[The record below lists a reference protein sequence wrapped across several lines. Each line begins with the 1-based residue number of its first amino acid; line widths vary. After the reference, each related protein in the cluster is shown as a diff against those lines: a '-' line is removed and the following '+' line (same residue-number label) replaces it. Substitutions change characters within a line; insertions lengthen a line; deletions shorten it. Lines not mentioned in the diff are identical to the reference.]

1 MIELGTRSFAGK
13 RVLLLQGPVG
23 PFFSRLGKDLRNAG
37 AKVFKVNFN
46 AGDWFYYPSNALSFR
61 GTPEEWPAWFE
72 DLIRQLRI
80 DVVLLFGDCR
90 PIHAAAHTIASRH
103 GVEIGVFEEGYLR
116 PDYIT
121 FERFGVNGYSQM
133 PRNPA
138 HFSQEYSPPPKTVP
152 MGNTYWALVAC
163 TMWYYIMATLGKAW
177 FPHYRHHRPLTL
189 HETFPWVLS
198 ALRKLWYG
206 WAEKGLQ
213 EKLTTQWKNRY
224 FLVPLQVFN
233 DSQISDHARFDSV
246 EEFIETTLRSF
257 AEHAANDSTTVLVY
271 KHHPMDRG
279 YKDYS
284 ALIKKVAFQADIES
298 RVLYIHDQHLPSL
311 LDHARGVV
319 VINSTVGISA
329 LHHGTP
335 TKVCGHA
342 LYDIEGLTYQGPL
355 DSFWDEALDAKPQAN
370 LYRNFRA
377 HVINLTQLNGSF
389 YKALN
394 VPGAFAG
401 LIWNHRT
408 ALESSA
414 AVNAYLG
421 SNVQSIAAY
430 KQKLA
435 ALAMAAQT
443 PTSIDMAAEAIKRA
457 PLVGTGA
464 VKRS

>member
-1 MIELGTRSFAGK
+1 MTEQSTRSFVGK

-23 PFFSRLGKDLRNAG
+23 PFFARLARDLALGG
-37 AKVFKVNFN
+37 AEVFKVNFN
-46 AGDWFYYPSNALSFR
+46 AGDWFYYRRNAFNFR

-72 DLIRQLRI
+72 GLIRRLRI

-90 PIHAAAHTIASRH
+90 PIHAAVHGIASRH
-103 GVEIGVFEEGYLR
+103 NVEIGVFEEGYLR

-121 FERFGVNGYSQM
+121 FERFGVNGYSQIS
-133 PRNPA
+133 RNPA
-138 HFSQEYSPPPKTVP
+138 HFGQEFSPPPKTVSV
-152 MGNTYWALVAC
+152 GSTYWALVAC
-163 TMWYYIMATLGKAW
+163 AMWYYAVATLGKAW
-177 FPHYRHHRPLTL
+177 FPHYQHHRPLTL
-189 HETFPWVLS
+189 LEAVPWVRS
-198 ALRKLWYG
+198 GWRKLWYR
-206 WAEKGLQ
+206 WIEKGLQ
-213 EKLTTQWKNRY
+213 DKLITQWKNKF

-246 EEFIETTLRSF
+246 EDFIETTVYSF
-257 AEHAANDSTTVLVY
+257 AEHAANDANALLVF

-284 ALIKKVAFQADIES
+284 KLIEKIATRTALRS

-311 LDHARGVV
+311 LAHARGVV

-355 DSFWDEALDAKPQAN
+355 ESFWADAPQAKPQAN

-389 YKALN
+389 YKAMNLS
-394 VPGAFAG
+394 GSFAG
-401 LIWNHRT
+401 LIWNARSLPGINASLNVT
-408 ALESSA
+408 A
-414 AVNAYLG
+414 G
-421 SNVQSIAAY
+421 SNVKSLAAY

-435 ALAMAAQT
+435 TTQVASSQVANASGFAGEKIAAT
-443 PTSIDMAAEAIKRA
+443 
-457 PLVGTGA
+457 
-464 VKRS
+464 

>member
-1 MIELGTRSFAGK
+1 MIESGTRSFVGK

-23 PFFSRLGKDLRNAG
+23 PFFSRLAKDLRNAG
-37 AKVFKVNFN
+37 AEVFKVNFN
-46 AGDWFYYPSNALSFR
+46 AGDWFYYPTHALNFR
-61 GTPEEWPAWFE
+61 GTPNEWPAWFE
-72 DLIRQLRI
+72 NLIRQLRI

-90 PIHAAAHTIASRH
+90 PIHSAAHTIASRH

-121 FERFGVNGYSQM
+121 FERFGVNGYSQL

-138 HFSQEYSPPPKTVP
+138 HFSQEFSPPPKTVSV
-152 MGNTYWALVAC
+152 GSTYWALVAC
-163 TMWYYIMATLGKAW
+163 AMWYYLMATLGKAW
-177 FPHYRHHRPLTL
+177 FPYYRHHRPLTL
-189 HETFPWVLS
+189 LEAYPWVLS
-198 ALRKLWYG
+198 AWRKLWYG

-213 EKLTTQWKNRY
+213 TRLTTQWKNQY

-233 DSQISDHARFDSV
+233 DSQISDHARFRSV
-246 EEFIETTLRSF
+246 EEFIETTLCSF
-257 AEHAANDSTTVLVY
+257 AGHAANDSRTMLVF

-284 ALIKKVAFQADIES
+284 ALIKKVAHQTGLTA

-311 LDHARGVV
+311 LGDARGVV

-355 DSFWDEALDAKPQAN
+355 DSFWNDAPKAKPQAN

-389 YKALN
+389 YKALDM
-394 VPGAFAG
+394 PGSFAG
-401 LIWNHRT
+401 LIWNSRISREPSPV
-408 ALESSA
+408 LES
-414 AVNAYLG
+414 NMG
-421 SNVQSIAAY
+421 SNVQSIYAY

-435 ALAMAAQT
+435 KLSMTAQAQNSVSFVAKDT
-443 PTSIDMAAEAIKRA
+443 NLPQLVGSRA
-457 PLVGTGA
+457 PQ
-464 VKRS
+464 RS

>member
-1 MIELGTRSFAGK
+1 MIESGTQSFAGK

-23 PFFSRLGKDLRNAG
+23 PFFSRLAKDLSNAG
-37 AKVFKVNFN
+37 AEVFKVNFN
-46 AGDWFYYPSNALSFR
+46 AGDWFYYRRNALNFR
-61 GTPEEWPAWFE
+61 GTPDEWPAWF
-72 DLIRQLRI
+72 DGLIRQLRI
-80 DVVLLFGDCR
+80 DEILLFGDCR
-90 PIHAAAHTIASRH
+90 PIHAAAHTIALRH

-116 PDYIT
+116 PDYVT

-138 HFSQEYSPPPKTVP
+138 HFSQEFAVPPKTAST
-152 MGNTYWALVAC
+152 GSTYWALVAC
-163 TMWYYIMATLGKAW
+163 AMWYYLMATLGKAW
-177 FPHYRHHRPLTL
+177 FPHYQHHRPLTL
-189 HETFPWVLS
+189 LEAFPWVRS

-213 EKLTTQWKNRY
+213 DKLTTRWKNRY

-233 DSQISDHARFDSV
+233 DSQISDHARFGSV
-246 EEFIETTLRSF
+246 EEFIETTLYSF
-257 AEHAANDSTTVLVY
+257 ADHAANDAKTLLVF

-284 ALIKKVAFQADIES
+284 ALIKKLAFQTGMES

-311 LDHARGVV
+311 LTHARGVV

-342 LYDIEGLTYQGPL
+342 LYDIEGLTYQDPL
-355 DSFWDEALDAKPQAN
+355 DSFWDAALDTKPQAN

-389 YKALN
+389 YKALS
-394 VPGAFAG
+394 VPGSFAG
-401 LIWNHRT
+401 LIWSNRM
-408 ALESSA
+408 APEA
-414 AVNAYLG
+414 PAVRHAHLG
-421 SNVQSIAAY
+421 ANVQSISAY

-435 ALAMAAQT
+435 TAQLSAAQT
-443 PTSIDMAAEAIKRA
+443 ATSTARTDELSA
-457 PLVGTGA
+457 PQLTA
-464 VKRS
+464 